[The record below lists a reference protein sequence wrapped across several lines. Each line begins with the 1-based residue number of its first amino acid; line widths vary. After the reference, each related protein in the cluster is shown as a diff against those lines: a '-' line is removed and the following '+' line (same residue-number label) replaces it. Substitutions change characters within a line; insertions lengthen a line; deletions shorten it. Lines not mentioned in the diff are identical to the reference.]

1 MDILKLLLGGGKY
14 ETEHDKFMQHFK
26 RLRGGGKLEDAL
38 EEIAKLKAIIQQQ
51 ANDIS
56 ELKAKRTT
64 RRGFQAIS
72 QTNLKKEFKTGWYK
86 ENLLIHPELYN
97 YHFNPEESSFDKINS
112 GKVKNVSYKKKD
124 DGTMEKSIST
134 LSFRNYQKEFIESW
148 SVSSQEAVILY
159 YGVGSGKT
167 LIATNCAEQFTE
179 LNPKHHVYLLTPA
192 SLVLGMME
200 GMYKAGIDPTRQYE
214 DGSYVYYFISYQQMI
229 RSDMNFKPD
238 SLLIVDEVHN
248 LRNFFT
254 KGINE
259 KVSARKWVETGD
271 YSLLGN
277 VLARK
282 LMLSENKFL
291 RSIFMT
297 GTLFVNSP
305 ADLEAII
312 ALGYKKRPLLNFNA
326 DSWERLQS
334 PAYDDEFRIYY
345 QGLISF
351 YRIPSTSKEFP
362 KKNFHF
368 IPIVAVPEEGETEQD
383 NFFVDSRN
391 AFNGAKNEWVLDF
404 LKEHRGERTLIY
416 TQFVNRGIM
425 PLLEQLDNLKIKY
438 RVISGKESQAKKKE
452 NENDYNTGK
461 VDILVFSL
469 AIKEGVSFKE
479 TDNIIVTQPYWN
491 YAIMEQILARGLRL
505 DSHKKGDK
513 STVDCYMLVGVPE
526 GTEENLGHTQII
538 APDGSK
544 KGTMLQMFNQWFN
557 DADKIMNND
566 IKTLVYPM
574 EKVPKGQASDTK
586 AKHWTQ
592 GGGYSGGAD
601 GFIDDEKNEN
611 KTVELEDRK
620 AKKTLSFG
628 CRDIHMYN
636 IMFNKQEEI
645 NLYEK
650 RILALPSFEKVNNV
664 ENNEFIKEF
673 NANLLDINMAN
684 NSNEMPPLTRKQEL
698 ELKRDMYKKFYQ
710 KEIEKINKR
719 LIRFEGDSNFKENR
733 NPDLE
738 QIIEN
743 RPQADIVDKVEK
755 LIKDGASL
763 DKIFSAFDIS
773 KTEITSFQANFT
785 PENEVMDLIEKS
797 GIKNDMRPN
806 LKVLEPTAGIGNVIG
821 GLLKQPNAFNY
832 MIDGVEIH
840 NVFFQIAKA
849 QYGGID
855 NVSLLNVDFLKLQN
869 KYNYDYIIGNP
880 PFNLRSYVDVKTEGN
895 RKLGKTAK
903 FEKRDKTFYD
913 VDFVAHAYN
922 LLVDGGKL
930 AMIISNRHRRQPDIQ
945 PFKKFNQYLEL
956 IGEENV
962 QVYQSSQFKADK
974 GVTKAMETNFGMEI
988 IVLTKLQNRLM
999 ELDGQQLLTEGEIL
1013 QGVKAKKRQGEE
1025 QVVELNEEDLA
1036 NQLTELKGTI
1046 AKQQKE
1052 FKPTVKELREQ
1063 VKKLGIPLSK
1073 VVNGKRKPKNRA
1085 ELENDTFNPTEAKA
1099 QALKDKELM
1108 TKKTAPKPK
1117 KEKVVKVK
1125 PKLLKDLK
1133 AEAKQKKILLTKM
1146 VNGKKV
1152 QKTKADL
1159 LLELSKPA
1167 PAPKGI
1173 VAKAVQKIEKKIEKV
1188 APKPAPTPAPKKE
1201 TKAQTK
1207 KRLESEK
1214 ITKKLEEEGKKVANE
1229 LDTYVK
1235 NLSKENKTKYS
1246 KLADKAKEKGIPLTT
1261 FNNKN
1266 KIVYK
1271 TIADLEQ
1278 NLKDNDF
1285 MLEDDIKPAPK
1296 VEAPKPPPAPK
1307 VEAPKPPPAPKKE
1320 EKKFDDTEGKK
1331 LQDKLNNLGDSLIK
1345 QIAVYKKKAG
1355 EVNNYIDQLNAEI
1368 KKTKQKTGRSEVMK
1382 LNKMKKETDAENSKM
1397 IDIQSNLKE
1406 ILEKIYPYTKY
1417 DDYLEVKKKADPI
1430 RKRISEINDELR
1442 SINFSQNITTLSSS
1456 IKKSW
1461 EEQMA
1466 DEKERKA
1473 KEKEANKVKTE
1484 PLEKE
1489 LNELQNNPDYEK
1501 LLKYELTTY
1510 NPEFRKFGKEITD
1523 RLTEGKPIDDLIKTK
1538 PQLVGSGKGKLKGR
1552 GAEPPEIDFF
1562 NASKSAYGNHPLSG
1576 YTITDQIPT
1585 ITVYKKN
1592 DDNTIII
1599 SVRGSY
1605 DKRDWLDANTR
1616 LAFNRLDQSDR
1627 FKEDKDF
1634 VGRILQKYGNTMD
1647 YYLASH
1653 SLGGAIAT
1661 ELQRIYPQLKSGYSY
1676 NPAFQTKELLETNTP
1691 TIRRKYT
1698 DSDALGKVGQ
1708 FLKGAEVEKTK
1719 ENTIS
1724 RLMPKF
1730 FKFLYGHQFQA
1741 FNR

>member
-1 MDILKLLLGGGKY
+1 MDILNLLLGGGKY

-26 RLRGGGKLEDAL
+26 HFSKKGLVGGGKLEDAL

-51 ANDIS
+51 ANDIM
-56 ELKAKRTT
+56 ELKQKRTSK
-64 RRGFQAIS
+64 RAFQAINL
-72 QTNLKKEFKTGWYK
+72 TNLKKEFKTGWYK

-97 YHFNPEESSFDKINS
+97 YQFDPDESSFDKINA
-112 GKVKNVSYKKKD
+112 GKVKNVSFKKKD

-134 LSFRNYQKEFIESW
+134 LSFRNYQKEFIQSW

-179 LNPKHHVYLLTPA
+179 LNPKHHVYFLTPA

-229 RSDMNFKPD
+229 RSDMNFRPD

-291 RSIFMT
+291 RTIFMT

-305 ADLEAII
+305 ADLEPII
-312 ALGYKKRPLLNFNA
+312 ALGYKKRPLLNFDA
-326 DSWERLQS
+326 DNWERLQS
-334 PAYDDEFRIYY
+334 PAYDDEFKIYY

-368 IPIVAVPEEGETEQD
+368 IPIVAEPEEGENEKD
-383 NFFVDSRN
+383 EFFVDSRN

-404 LKEHRGERTLIY
+404 LKEHKGERTLIY
-416 TQFVNRGIM
+416 TQFVNRGIV
-425 PLLEQLDNLKIKY
+425 PLLEQLDDLKIKY

-513 STVDCYMLVGVPE
+513 STVNCYMLVGIPE
-526 GTEENLGHTQII
+526 GTEENLGNAQVI
-538 APDGSK
+538 APDGTK
-544 KGTMLQMFNQWFN
+544 KGSMLQMYNKWFK
-557 DADKIMNND
+557 DAEKIMNDD

-574 EKVPKGQASDTK
+574 EKVPKQK
-586 AKHWTQ
+586 Q
-592 GGGYSGGAD
+592 GSGYSGGA
-601 GFIDDEKNEN
+601 EEN
-611 KTVELEDRK
+611 TTVELEDKK

-628 CRDIHMYN
+628 SRDIHMYN

-650 RILALPSFEKVNNV
+650 RILSLPSFETVNNV
-664 ENNEFIKEF
+664 ENNEFIKDF
-673 NANLLDINMAN
+673 NSALLVANSS
-684 NSNEMPPLTRKQEL
+684 SNPPLTRKQEIM
-698 ELKRDMYKKFYQ
+698 LKREMYKKFYQ
-710 KEIEKINKR
+710 KEIDKINKR
-719 LIRFEGDSNFKENR
+719 IIRFEGDSNFKENR

-743 RPQADIVDKVEK
+743 RPQADVVDKVEK
-755 LIKDGASL
+755 LIKEGASL

-797 GIKNDMRPN
+797 GIKDDTREN
-806 LKVLEPTAGIGNVIG
+806 LKVLEPTAGIGNIIG

-832 MIDGVEIH
+832 MIDAVEIH

-849 QYGGID
+849 QYNGID
-855 NVSLLNVDFLKLQN
+855 NVSLLNIDFLKLQN

-880 PFNLRSYVDVKTEGN
+880 PFNLRSYEDVKKEGN
-895 RKLGKTAK
+895 RKKGTKAV
-903 FEKRDKTFYD
+903 FDKRDKTYFD

-930 AMIISNRHRRQPDIQ
+930 AMIISNRHKRQPDIQ

-956 IGEENV
+956 LGESNA
-962 QVYQSSQFKADK
+962 QIYKSSQFKADK
-974 GVTKAMETNFGMEI
+974 GVTKEMETNFGMEI
-988 IVLTKLQNRLM
+988 IVLTKMPNRIM
-999 ELDGQQLLTEGEIL
+999 ELDGQQLLTEGEIQ
-1013 QGVKAKKRQGEE
+1013 QGIKAKKRTGEE
-1025 QVVELNEEDLA
+1025 QVIELNEEDLA
-1036 NQLTELKGTI
+1036 KELTELKGTI
-1046 AKQQKE
+1046 EKQQKE

-1073 VVNGKRKPKNRA
+1073 IVNGKRKPKNRKD
-1085 ELENDTFNPTEAKA
+1085 LENDTFNPTEAKA
-1099 QALKDKELM
+1099 QALKDKEAM
-1108 TKKTAPKPK
+1108 KKEPKPKKEKAKPAPKPK
-1117 KEKVVKVK
+1117 KEKAVKVK

-1133 AEAKQKKILLTKM
+1133 AEAVAKGISLTKTI
-1146 VNGKKV
+1146 NGKKV
-1152 QKTKADL
+1152 KKNKYDLEMSLKAP
-1159 LLELSKPA
+1159 EPA

-1188 APKPAPTPAPKKE
+1188 APKSVPTPAPKKE

-1207 KRLESEK
+1207 KRLETEK
-1214 ITKKLEEEGKKVANE
+1214 ITKKLEEEGQKVAKE
-1229 LDTYVK
+1229 LETYVK
-1235 NLSKENKTKYS
+1235 YLTDDNQKKYS

-1278 NLKDNDF
+1278 DLKDNDF
-1285 MLEDDIKPAPK
+1285 ILEDDKPVKVLTNKEIEDDKNERIAKEQERNAKEKERMKKNKKPVEAPKEAPKKEKKIEITVEAPKPAPK
-1296 VEAPKPPPAPK
+1296 VEAPKPAPK
-1307 VEAPKPPPAPKKE
+1307 EE
-1320 EKKFDDTEGKK
+1320 EKKLDDTEGKK
-1331 LQDKLNNLGDSLIK
+1331 LQDKLNNIGDNLIK
-1345 QIAVYKKKAG
+1345 QIAVYKKVASETNDYAK
-1355 EVNNYIDQLNAEI
+1355 ELNAEA
-1368 KKTKQKTGRSEVMK
+1368 KKTKQKTGRSETMK
-1382 LNKMKKETDAENSKM
+1382 FNKMKKQAGEEESK
-1397 IDIQSNLKE
+1397 IYDIQSSLKE
-1406 ILEKIYPYTKY
+1406 TLEKIYPYTKY
-1417 DDYLEVKKKADPI
+1417 DDYEEVKKKGEPI
-1430 RKRISEINDELR
+1430 RKRIREINDELR
-1442 SINFSQNITTLSSS
+1442 SINFGQNITTISSS
-1456 IKKSW
+1456 IKKSYA
-1461 EEQMA
+1461 EQMA
-1466 DEKERKA
+1466 DEKERQA
-1473 KEKEANKVKTE
+1473 KEKEANKVKTD

-1489 LNELQNNPDYEK
+1489 LNELENNPDYEK

-1510 NPEFRKFGKEITD
+1510 NPEFKKFVNEITD
-1523 RLTEGKPIDDLIKTK
+1523 RLNEGKAIDDLIKTK
-1538 PQLVGSGKGKLKGR
+1538 PQLVGGSKKRKEMKGSGKS
-1552 GAEPPEIDFF
+1552 
-1562 NASKSAYGNHPLSG
+1562 ASEYQLHAVVINKDMPKKEA
-1576 YTITDQIPT
+1576 DQHA
-1585 ITVYKKN
+1585 
-1592 DDNTIII
+1592 
-1599 SVRGSY
+1599 RH
-1605 DKRDWLDANTR
+1605 
-1616 LAFNRLDQSDR
+1616 
-1627 FKEDKDF
+1627 
-1634 VGRILQKYGNTMD
+1634 ILQKNKLTGRETSNSYRYENINKKYFNPTSYRTKKLNND
-1647 YYLASH
+1647 V
-1653 SLGGAIAT
+1653 SLIFGI
-1661 ELQRIYPQLKSGYSY
+1661 
-1676 NPAFQTKELLETNTP
+1676 
-1691 TIRRKYT
+1691 
-1698 DSDALGKVGQ
+1698 
-1708 FLKGAEVEKTK
+1708 
-1719 ENTIS
+1719 
-1724 RLMPKF
+1724 PK
-1730 FKFLYGHQFQA
+1730 
-1741 FNR
+1741 